1 MSKNSFD
8 SSMTDLMISLVVIFL
23 LVIAVL
29 VLQFTQAQK
38 APMKKV
44 DLLITTLKNELD
56 AKTNKLKIPGLII
69 EKEKDDPLALEIQVA
84 ENNLKFDYN
93 SAVLNV
99 NNKIFLSAIMPSIIE
114 VLLKHQS
121 DIDFIKIAGYT
132 DQQGGDQGMGNIIL
146 SQDRALSVLNYS
158 LQYIFNASNN
168 QGRFFLIDKA
178 SISGYG
184 SLKQYLRATDDQ
196 SRRVVIK
203 VRVKSAELYQQIE
216 NVITK

>member
-1 MSKNSFD
+1 MSKNTFD

-44 DLLITTLKNELD
+44 DSLITTLKNELD
-56 AKTNKLKIPGLII
+56 VKTKKFKIPGLVI

-93 SAVLNV
+93 SAVLNA
-99 NNKIFLSAIMPSIIE
+99 NNKNFLSLIMPSVIG
-114 VLLKHQS
+114 VLRNHEN
-121 DIDFIKIAGYT
+121 DIDFIKIEGYT
-132 DQQGGDQGMGNIIL
+132 DQQGGSQGMGNINL
-146 SQDRALSVLNYS
+146 SQNRALSVLNYS
-158 LQYIFNASNN
+158 LQYIFNKPDDQNRS
-168 QGRFFLIDKA
+168 FLIDKA

-184 SLKQYLRATDDQ
+184 SLKQYLMPTDSQ
-196 SRRVVIK
+196 SRRVIIK
-203 VRVKSAELYQQIE
+203 VRVKSAELYRHVNRE
-216 NVITK
+216 FTK